1 MYLVKCAAIANDAT
15 KNDATKNDDNDN
27 AKPTTVDHGNPID
40 FWIKQVINKVILCKL
55 QFCDLSYI
63 QNSTN
68 EYRTDLC
75 EVAMDLMAVPCT
87 STASER
93 LFSAAGYLSQNRSSR
108 ISPKNLE
115 IRCLLKTNPSVWM
128 IFFYLLLSNFSQ
140 SSIMIFIKLLFVSIK
155 FAWIWFFVFFPPC
168 IVHLCSKNHLLW
180 EWFN

>member
-93 LFSAAGYLSQNRSSR
+93 LFSAFHPRTWR
-108 ISPKNLE
+108 
-115 IRCLLKTNPSVWM
+115 
-128 IFFYLLLSNFSQ
+128 
-140 SSIMIFIKLLFVSIK
+140 
-155 FAWIWFFVFFPPC
+155 
-168 IVHLCSKNHLLW
+168 
-180 EWFN
+180 